1 MFPLRLKLCLLANL
15 NQLNI
20 VNLFVYRQNQIYV
33 YLYRQKNYE
42 KLLTFCKHC
51 KNTNF
56 RTVEQL

>member
-33 YLYRQKNYE
+33 YLYMTK
-42 KLLTFCKHC
+42 KLRKAF
-51 KNTNF
+51 NF
-56 RTVEQL
+56 L